1 MTDLLVPASA
11 PIPVDHPRPGLPERL
26 GRCPESVALG
36 TRVVVVEGEHGS
48 SLTISWVRT
57 APYWERGLGL
67 SLEVWG
73 RLEPYPLCRCYLF
86 PDEPAPSPPAAELTE
101 LRTKLDYEHQMVG
114 EMAHT
119 ADLRTTERDQLR
131 TALRELVDSYTEWRV
146 VLEDHDELIPWMR
159 RSEVNDQM
167 LVALSRATDLLPQAK
182 PGAE

>member
-1 MTDLLVPASA
+1 MTARELSEYALKRWDGDVGVAAGHLRDLARAVL
-11 PIPVDHPRPGLPERL
+11 
-26 GRCPESVALG
+26 
-36 TRVVVVEGEHGS
+36 
-48 SLTISWVRT
+48 
-57 APYWERGLGL
+57 
-67 SLEVWG
+67 
-73 RLEPYPLCRCYLF
+73 
-86 PDEPAPSPPAAELTE
+86 DEPDLSAELTE
-101 LRTKLDYEHQMVG
+101 LRGQLDYAHQMAA

-119 ADLRTTERDQLR
+119 ADLRTAERDQLR